1 MSSISYVQKFNRLLI
16 YGSIGLCFILP
27 RAAWADDATHLLKTM
42 SDYLAAQKTM
52 SFRYQSSLEAVT
64 PDFEKLQ
71 FVSSG
76 TASLERPDKLRITR
90 TGGFADVDVSFDG
103 STLTVHGK
111 NLDAYAKID
120 AKGSVD
126 DLLGRLMD
134 AGVEAP
140 GADLLSSDVFDL
152 LMSDVTV
159 AKHVSSAFV
168 DGVEC
173 EYLTFRTP
181 EIDWQIWIQAGP
193 KPIPRR
199 YVITSKHVG
208 QAPQYT
214 LEINDFKSGPE
225 VAAVSYNIEIP
236 TSAKKV
242 DLSELQSLDELPAP
256 ADTGEGK

>member
-193 KPIPRR
+193 KTNTAALRHHQQACRPGAAIHAGDQRFQERTGRR
-199 YVITSKHVG
+199 RRFL
-208 QAPQYT
+208 QYR
-214 LEINDFKSGPE
+214 DS
-225 VAAVSYNIEIP
+225 